1 MKNFA
6 EGVRGYFF
14 QGRFSSCVLDER
26 HLLAATSYVE
36 LNPVRAGIVKKAWA
50 YPWSSASFHA
60 GRSKTDPLVKDR
72 KLLNLVNNWDEFL
85 AGATRAR
92 DEAIRQM
99 TRTGRPAGDA
109 AFVGLVERLT
119 ARNLAKGIPGR
130 PVKKGR

>member
-1 MKNFA
+1 
-6 EGVRGYFF
+6 
-14 QGRFSSCVLDER
+14 
-26 HLLAATSYVE
+26 
-36 LNPVRAGIVKKAWA
+36 
-50 YPWSSASFHA
+50 
-60 GRSKTDPLVKDR
+60 
-72 KLLNLVNNWDEFL
+72 VNNWDEFL

-130 PVKKGR
+130 PVKKGRENRYYVPRIRYIISFAKLVNPKSGSRLKWMKLQ